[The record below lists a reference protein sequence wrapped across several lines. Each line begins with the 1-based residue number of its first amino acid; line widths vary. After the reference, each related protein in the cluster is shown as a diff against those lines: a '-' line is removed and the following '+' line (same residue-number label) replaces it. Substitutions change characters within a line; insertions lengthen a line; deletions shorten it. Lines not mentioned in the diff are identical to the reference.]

1 MACNGGLTMAARFVG
16 NLGIIVSVLMALLLP
31 VGVAAGEALRPL
43 RVGLLPTIATLSL
56 LRLYDP
62 LRQHLQERLGRPV
75 ELYTSANFRS
85 YYDDVINQDFDILV
99 TAPHFGVMAV
109 DLGYIPLVRYKPEL
123 RPIIIVPKGSP
134 ITEGGQLAG
143 KQVLTADRLAA
154 LSVVA
159 EHWLEADYGL
169 IAGRGYVLREA
180 SNHSTAIR
188 AVAMGDA
195 DAAFGSRSTLQQVP
209 PEIRDKVDAFDCRL
223 SMPHQ
228 FTLVSPS
235 LGPEVVETLR
245 QALLGFPSTESGKAF
260 FAAGG
265 FQTYVPLT
273 AAAVEAARPYAA
285 LVSKTIGSAQ

>member
-1 MACNGGLTMAARFVG
+1 MGDWGGVMFARFVG
-16 NLGIIVSVLMALLLP
+16 NLGRVITVLGGLLMP
-31 VGVAAGEALRPL
+31 VAACADEGLRPL

-85 YYDDVINQDFDILV
+85 YYDDVVNQDFDILV
-99 TAPHFGVMAV
+99 AAPHFGVMAV

-123 RPIIIVPKGSP
+123 RPIIIVPKGSL
-134 ITEGGQLAG
+134 ITQGGQLAG

-228 FTLVSPS
+228 FTLVHPS
-235 LGPEVVETLR
+235 LGAEEIVALR
-245 QALLGFPSTESGKAF
+245 QALLVFPSTESGKAF

-273 AAAVEAARPYAA
+273 AAAVEAARPYAN
-285 LVSKTIGSAQ
+285 LVSKNIGSAQ

>member
-1 MACNGGLTMAARFVG
+1 MFARFMG
-16 NLGIIVSVLMALLLP
+16 RLGGVISVLTLLLSP
-31 VGVAAGEALRPL
+31 VAVAAAEGLRPL

-62 LRQHLQERLGRPV
+62 LRQHLRERLGRPV

-85 YYDDVINQDFDILV
+85 YYDDVVNQDFDILV
-99 TAPHFGVMAV
+99 AAPHFGVMAV

-134 ITEGGQLAG
+134 ITQGGQLAG
-143 KQVLTADRLAA
+143 RQVLTADRLAA

-159 EHWLEADYGL
+159 EHWMELDFGL
-169 IAGRGYVLREA
+169 SAGRGYVLREA

-195 DAAFGSRSTLQQVP
+195 DAAFGSRTTLQQVP
-209 PEIRDKVDAFDCRL
+209 PEIRDKVEAFDCRL

-228 FTLVSPS
+228 FTLVHPS
-235 LGPEVVETLR
+235 LGPDVVETLR
-245 QALLGFPSTESGKAF
+245 QALLEFPATEAGKAF

-273 AAAVEAARPYAA
+273 AAAVEAARPYAD
-285 LVSKTIGSAQ
+285 LVSKNIGSAP

>member
-1 MACNGGLTMAARFVG
+1 MAARFVG
-16 NLGIIVSVLMALLLP
+16 NLVIAVTVLIALLNP
-31 VGVAAGEALRPL
+31 RGVAAEGNAPAL

-62 LRQHLQERLGRPV
+62 LRQHLQQRLGRPV

-99 TAPHFGVMAV
+99 TAPHFGVMAA

-123 RPIIIVPKGSP
+123 RPIIIVPKGSS
-134 ITEGGQLAG
+134 ITQGPQLAG

-159 EHWLEADYGL
+159 EHWLEADFGL
-169 IAGRGYVLREA
+169 TAGRGYVLREA

-228 FTLVSPS
+228 FTMAHPS
-235 LGPEVVETLR
+235 MGPEMLDALR
-245 QALLGFPSTESGKAF
+245 RALLEFPATERGAAF

-273 AAAVEAARPYAA
+273 TGAVEAARPYAD
-285 LVSKTIGSAQ
+285 LVAKTIGGAQ